1 MGGMIYIRNTTVTL
15 IIITRT
21 TLRRLVIMARIT
33 TSGRRNTIGM
43 RGGIPIIAKREPSL
57 E

>member
-1 MGGMIYIRNTTVTL
+1 MIDILNTRVTL
-15 IIITRT
+15 IITRT
-21 TLRRLVIMARIT
+21 TLRRLVMMARIT

>member
-1 MGGMIYIRNTTVTL
+1 MGGMIDIRNTTVTL

-43 RGGIPIIAKREPSL
+43 RVGIPIIVEREPSL

>member
-1 MGGMIYIRNTTVTL
+1 MGGMIDIRNTTVTL

-57 E
+57 A